1 VRPCVDGF
9 FPAGTTGDAILNCYR
24 LARFY
29 SRPPAEF
36 LAMPLVEVNQH
47 IEWTD
52 KLLAVGE
59 QQKPR

>member
-1 VRPCVDGF
+1 
-9 FPAGTTGDAILNCYR
+9 